1 MEDLTPNLPLIRV
14 EATGQN
20 KLNRVVS
27 PALLAFNRLVWQPVA
42 TMHPSWWQELQL
54 TLWQAQSQAGTRLA
68 QRIEAVV
75 VSRYGLVGQDLPQ
88 EFNELEANLLACRHK
103 LSAIVTALG
112 LFLLNRPDYV
122 SLREYRD
129 ALHQELSHAQIQQIW
144 NLWPQRPQLTTY
156 AYRDEV
162 TATELVGVAQTC
174 AINLIG
180 QLWGNKPF
188 WRALALT
195 LPVQATLP
203 CKADSLA
210 PISLDIPRWLMRL
223 ERLL

>member
-1 MEDLTPNLPLIRV
+1 MDDLTSNLPRTWG

-20 KLNRVVS
+20 TLNRVLS
-27 PALLAFNRLVWQPVA
+27 PALLTFNRLVWQPVA
-42 TMHPSWWQELQL
+42 TMHPSWWQELHL
-54 TLWQAQSQAGTRLA
+54 TLWQAQYQAGTRLA

-75 VSRYGLVGQDLPQ
+75 VSRYGLADQVLPR
-88 EFNELEANLLACRHK
+88 ELNDLEANLLVCRHK

-129 ALHQELSHAQIQQIW
+129 ALRQELSKAQIQQIW
-144 NLWPQRPQLTTY
+144 NLWPQRPQLATY
-156 AYRDEV
+156 DYRDEV
-162 TATELVGVAQTC
+162 TATELVSVAQAC
-174 AINLIG
+174 AITLIA

-195 LPVQATLP
+195 LPVPATLP

-210 PISLDIPRWLMRL
+210 PMSLDIPRWLMRL